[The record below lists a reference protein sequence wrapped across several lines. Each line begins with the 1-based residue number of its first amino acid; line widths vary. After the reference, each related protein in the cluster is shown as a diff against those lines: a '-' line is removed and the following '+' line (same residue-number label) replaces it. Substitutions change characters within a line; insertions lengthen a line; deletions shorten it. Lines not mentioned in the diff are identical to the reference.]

1 MRLLKPWSALPQ
13 ASFYLFLTILTVEIQ
28 NSTAS
33 RDTYAGDDGYDGDDD
48 AGEGRHVPSDGND
61 DAGVTAER
69 SPLEDNGL
77 RQMIANGLLVGAALS
92 R

>member
-1 MRLLKPWSALPQ
+1 MVK
-13 ASFYLFLTILTVEIQ
+13 IQ
-28 NSTAS
+28 NYTAS
-33 RDTYAGDDGYDGDDD
+33 RDTYAGNDGYDGDDD
-48 AGEGRHVPSDGND
+48 AGEGWHVPSDGND